1 MAYQGLFTQ
10 GPSVD
15 DLLEQRNKRATDL
28 QQQLMTNAARGARD
42 PAKAQAVSFLGSA
55 LGRALGGAV
64 GEDEQMAKRKAN
76 IEEQKRVQGEFGTAM
91 QGTPE
96 QRLAFGNS
104 LLSTRFAKEGAE
116 ILLQARKDIEARDSK
131 KAKKEADEAKT
142 KDDQL
147 KLNNKGKL
155 LASQLPKNHPLIS
168 ELEGDFVTQGMLTS
182 ARSATGGYFDD
193 NVSQQEAKKLQL
205 DLNNK
210 GKLLASKL
218 PKNHPLIAE
227 LQGDFVTQAM
237 LTSARSATGGYFD
250 DDTAAGEEKAL
261 QDVRNTKGASL
272 AAQLGKDHPL
282 YQGLLNN
289 PNDALISKANNVSV
303 DVYDRKVEQTG
314 NIAEAA
320 SEQLLRTT
328 TASTLSNV
336 LPADHPLQE
345 QLKSENVTADVI
357 KDARKATIDTYSL
370 QVAEGKVTVSEQGI
384 KARLEQ
390 DSTSLALTLGKE
402 KYPQLYAQ
410 LTTSPTAKIYA
421 EAVKA
426 LDEKESTEKDT
437 DIVAKYWGEINGK
450 TVRIGDTRNG
460 TQVQLTGTG
469 HIPITGEVSQPS
481 QKTEVTETPLQIA
494 RASYEYV
501 QKSPDTAKLAKIFT
515 LSDRVSD
522 LVKFTDAGNPSAV
535 QLLYRTVSELY
546 NGDTRAAS
554 EILALKEAGTIP
566 QKLFDGIAS
575 RITGQL
581 TQETRD
587 QLVAVANAGARAH
600 NRTMGRIV
608 SQEYK
613 SRIGNFSDP
622 SVLQQQMLVF
632 FNSSDIMD
640 VDGPLDPTVYPE
652 GKEFMGTG
660 ENEGKEYMVIAGNI
674 VEL

>member
-42 PAKAQAVSFLGSA
+42 PAKAQAISFLGST
-55 LGRALGGAV
+55 LGRALGGAM

-155 LASQLPKNHPLIS
+155 LAS
-168 ELEGDFVTQGMLTS
+168 
-182 ARSATGGYFDD
+182 
-193 NVSQQEAKKLQL
+193 
-205 DLNNK
+205 
-210 GKLLASKL
+210 KL

-272 AAQLGKDHPL
+272 AAQLGKNHPL

-289 PNDALISKANNVSV
+289 PNDALISQANNVSV

-357 KDARKATIDTYSL
+357 KAARKATIDTYSL
-370 QVAEGKVTVSEQGI
+370 KVAEGKVTVSEQGI

-410 LTTSPTAKIYA
+410 LTTSPTPKIYA

-426 LDEKESTEKDT
+426 LDAKESTEKDT
-437 DIVAKYWGEINGK
+437 DIIAKYWGEINGK

-469 HIPITGEVSQPS
+469 HIPITSKVSQPS

>member
-155 LASQLPKNHPLIS
+155 LASQLPKNHPLI
-168 ELEGDFVTQGMLTS
+168 E
-182 ARSATGGYFDD
+182 
-193 NVSQQEAKKLQL
+193 
-205 DLNNK
+205 
-210 GKLLASKL
+210 
-218 PKNHPLIAE
+218 E